1 MVRPSSPP
9 LLPFSNS
16 IRSLKSN
23 FVHEWAEGVSQMSR
37 ELVGLLLEEF
47 CSLGTGDET
56 GTLLLHVPNA
66 PPIHTTCTSHNA
78 FDLDQVIGER
88 RVKAAQQ
95 ECAWELNRPAVN
107 AYGVR
112 REALQTIQSMTTYA
126 TPKAHRPLCTNAE
139 SCPHTCPA
147 SPT

>member
-1 MVRPSSPP
+1 MVCPSSPP
-9 LLPFSNS
+9 LLPLSNS

-23 FVHEWAEGVSQMSR
+23 FVHECAEGVSQMSR

-56 GTLLLHVPNA
+56 GMLLLHVPNA

-88 RVKAAQQ
+88 RVKVAHSANENALGGSTGPRSTHTESAAKPFV
-95 ECAWELNRPAVN
+95 ET
-107 AYGVR
+107 
-112 REALQTIQSMTTYA
+112 LQTIQSMTT
-126 TPKAHRPLCTNAE
+126 
-139 SCPHTCPA
+139 
-147 SPT
+147 